1 MIRTSG
7 LAKCIQNLKTPLSSA
22 AAVRQS
28 HTQTQPQFSADK
40 TLHYNDVEGHYRTSP
55 FEPVEVPKMKIHEYV
70 WQNLHKY
77 EKSVAVVSTIR
88 PL

>member
-1 MIRTSG
+1 MIRTSA
-7 LAKCIQNLKTPLSSA
+7 LAKCINKVKTPLSS

-40 TLHYNDVEGHYRTSP
+40 TLHYNETEGHYRSSP
-55 FEPVEVPKMKIHEYV
+55 FEPVEMPKMKIHEYV

-77 EKSVAVVSTIR
+77 EKSVAVVSAWW
-88 PL
+88 